1 MKKLNPIKPIP
12 KAEMVLWW
20 ICRAGLLAW
29 GIVHLFL
36 GYTTQF
42 LQAVF
47 AVIFTH
53 MWDMWQLFGGRSFII
68 KVPHTF
74 QTQLNVFIFLGC
86 VVGSSLNL
94 HTDFTYTD
102 ILFHIFA
109 GYLGAA
115 FAYDFAVIVQS
126 KKGPLSPALASMFS
140 LAFAV
145 MFLVGWEFYEFTM
158 DRLYGLH
165 LQMSNPA
172 SEAGLIDTMT
182 DLIYGTSGAL
192 AGMFLTAFYRNGKLG
207 RRSREKF
214 EARRAQEEET
224 A

>member
-1 MKKLNPIKPIP
+1 
-12 KAEMVLWW
+12 
-20 ICRAGLLAW
+20 
-29 GIVHLFL
+29 
-36 GYTTQF
+36 
-42 LQAVF
+42 
-47 AVIFTH
+47 
-53 MWDMWQLFGGRSFII
+53 
-68 KVPHTF
+68 
-74 QTQLNVFIFLGC
+74 
-86 VVGSSLNL
+86 
-94 HTDFTYTD
+94 
-102 ILFHIFA
+102 
-109 GYLGAA
+109 
-115 FAYDFAVIVQS
+115 
-126 KKGPLSPALASMFS
+126 
-140 LAFAV
+140 

-182 DLIYGTSGAL
+182 DFIYGTSGAL